1 MFARPTIKEVWKLRM
16 LRFMHAAAESGKR
29 PPTCASGK
37 RVGEKSAT
45 EWIIQPFELTQQ
57 YNVHAST
64 ARGNCGRCSAAFYDN
79 LCCSHVRAQ
88 GTQTDELHI
97 PCHHEHLTQPERLKK
112 SQPASNASYGGHKG
126 AEAELQPAVASP
138 TQARG
143 RREYILQ
150 HSPQRVGVTS
160 VGIRN
165 LSSTPKAAAGSSE
178 RHNGESSPVPAD
190 AASKRKPPATKSQ
203 PKALKPAQLKVS
215 PTQSGA
221 GAEATAWLS
230 VVRDDAQSLA
240 GVLPHLSINL
250 ADDDGETLLLCA
262 CRCANTLAGNSASLT
277 TCCNCRCSSSA
288 CALLLVERGAA
299 CDARDEDG
307 LVALCWA
314 W

>member
-1 MFARPTIKEVWKLRM
+1 MVTAGTACVQVMSVGTADKQHSRMRECLRGRQSKKFGNYAC
-16 LRFMHAAAESGKR
+16 LDLC
-29 PPTCASGK
+29 TLQLNQASG
-37 RVGEKSAT
+37 RQPVHLASALGRSRPQ
-45 EWIIQPFELTQQ
+45 WIIQHFELTQQ

-126 AEAELQPAVASP
+126 AEAELKPAVASP

-178 RHNGESSPVPAD
+178 RHSGESSPVPAD

-203 PKALKPAQLKVS
+203 PKALKPVQLKVS
-215 PTQSGA
+215 STQSGV

-262 CRCANTLAGNSASLT
+262 CGNTLSVNH
-277 TCCNCRCSSSA
+277 
-288 CALLLVERGAA
+288 
-299 CDARDEDG
+299 
-307 LVALCWA
+307 
-314 W
+314 